1 MISKQIFEELGYTYQ
16 YVDNKDINCQD
27 TIIYTHK
34 EIGVVIQFNLV
45 SQCVVFQFKNNAKEY
60 DTIAI
65 LMTKELIEA
74 IYKQMEELR
83 WNK

>member
-16 YVDNKDINCQD
+16 YVDNKNINCED

-34 EIGVVIQFNLV
+34 EIGVVIQFNLS
-45 SQCVVFQFKNNAKEY
+45 SQCVVFQCKNNAKDY
-60 DTIAI
+60 DKIAI
-65 LMTKELIEA
+65 FMTKELIGA
-74 IYKQMEELR
+74 IYTQIKELG